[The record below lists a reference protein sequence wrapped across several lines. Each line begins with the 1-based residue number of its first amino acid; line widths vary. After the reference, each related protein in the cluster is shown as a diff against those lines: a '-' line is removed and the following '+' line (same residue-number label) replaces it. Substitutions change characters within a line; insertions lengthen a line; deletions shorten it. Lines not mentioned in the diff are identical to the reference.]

1 MSTRP
6 VRRAPALLPR
16 RHFVKRLAVA
26 AALSSA
32 AVHPSLQA
40 ADRYPD
46 KPVTL
51 VTSFSVGSGPDTVLR
66 LVADRLGKAWGQRVV
81 VENRPGGAGFVAID
95 AFRRAA
101 PDGYSLL
108 QLDSEQLAA
117 LPHLYKSRNYDP
129 DKVFDPV
136 ATLFITPFLVSVSA
150 NSPWKSVSDLLAAAK
165 AKPGQ
170 VTYGSWGIGSPGHLG
185 GIALESEGGVTMQ
198 HVPYKEVGQLYA
210 AVSNRE
216 VDWSMATI
224 ASSQGPYQAGKLRYI
239 AVAAPK
245 RIPQMPE
252 VPTVAESGGP
262 ASLDVNSFVVL
273 LAPKGL
279 PTAIRDKINADVA
292 KIIADPEIRKRLDTF
307 AFQTISW
314 SPDEIR
320 RQTAAKSRTYQG
332 LIKKANVTLE

>member
-1 MSTRP
+1 MPIRP
-6 VRRAPALLPR
+6 ARRTQTPSAR
-16 RHFVKRLAVA
+16 RDFLVRLAVA
-26 AALSSA
+26 AALSGA
-32 AVHPSLQA
+32 AVLPAAQA
-40 ADRYPD
+40 ADAYPSR
-46 KPVTL
+46 PVTL

-81 VENRPGGAGFVAID
+81 VENRPGGAGFIAID
-95 AFRRAA
+95 AFKRSA

-129 DKVFDPV
+129 DKIFDPV

-150 NSPWKSVSDLLAAAK
+150 QSPWKSVSDLVAAAK

-185 GIALESEGGVTMQ
+185 GIALESEANLSMQ

-210 AVSNRE
+210 AVSNQE
-216 VDWSMATI
+216 VNWSMATI

-273 LAPKGL
+273 LAPKGI
-279 PTAIRDKINADVA
+279 PPAIRDKINADVA
-292 KIIADPEIRKRLDTF
+292 KIVADPEIKKRLDTF

-314 SPDEIR
+314 SPEEIH
-320 RQTAAKSRTYQG
+320 RQVSAKSRTYQK
-332 LIKKANVTLE
+332 LIQKANVTLE

>member
-1 MSTRP
+1 MPHRLRAP
-6 VRRAPALLPR
+6 CARRA
-16 RHFVKRLAVA
+16 FLAQCA
-26 AALSSA
+26 AAATLA
-32 AVHPSLQA
+32 GVALQPMAHA
-40 ADRYPD
+40 ADAYPS

-81 VENRPGGAGFVAID
+81 VENRPGGAGFIAID
-95 AFRRAA
+95 SFKRSA

-117 LPHLYKSRNYDP
+117 LPHLYKSRQYDP

-150 NSPWKSVSDLLAAAK
+150 QSPWKSVSDLVAAAK

-185 GIALESEGGVTMQ
+185 GIALENEANVSMQ

-210 AVSNRE
+210 AVSTQE
-216 VDWSMATI
+216 VNWSMATI

-245 RIPQMPE
+245 RIPQMPD
-252 VPTVAESGGP
+252 VPTVAESAGP

-279 PTAIRDKINADVA
+279 PAAIRDKINADVA
-292 KIIADPEIRKRLDTF
+292 KVVADPEIKKRLDTF

-314 SPDEIR
+314 SPDEIH
-320 RQTAAKSRTYQG
+320 RQVAAKSKTYQG
-332 LIKKANVTLE
+332 LIQKANVTLE

>member
-1 MSTRP
+1 MPTRP
-6 VRRAPALLPR
+6 VRRPPAPR
-16 RHFVKRLAVA
+16 VRHHFVMLAVA
-26 AALSSA
+26 ALSGMTALPA
-32 AVHPSLQA
+32 ARA
-40 ADRYPD
+40 ADAYPS

-66 LVADRLGKAWGQRVV
+66 LVADRLGKSWGQRVV
-81 VENRPGGAGFVAID
+81 VENRPGGAGFIAID
-95 AFRRAA
+95 AFKRAA

-129 DKVFDPV
+129 DKIFDPV
-136 ATLFITPFLVSVSA
+136 ATLFITPFLVSVS
-150 NSPWKSVSDLLAAAK
+150 SQSSWKSVTDLVAAAK

-185 GIALESEGGVTMQ
+185 GIALESEANVSMQ

-210 AVSNRE
+210 AVSNEE
-216 VDWSMATI
+216 VNWSMATI

-245 RIPQMPE
+245 RIPQMPD

-262 ASLDVNSFVVL
+262 ADLDVNSFVVL

-279 PTAIRDKINADVA
+279 PTDIRDRINAEVA
-292 KIIADPEIRKRLDTF
+292 KVVADPDIKKRLDGF

-320 RQTAAKSRTYQG
+320 RQVTAKSQIYQK
-332 LIKKANVTLE
+332 LIQKANVSLE